1 MTTQIAVK
9 LADDL
14 VVALDQLVHEGRF
27 DSRSDAVRQGL
38 ERVVRDARA
47 DAIDRAFAEGFR
59 RVPERPEELAEAERL
74 ALQSIA
80 DEPWEK
86 WW

>member
-9 LADDL
+9 LADHL
-14 VVALDQLVHEGRF
+14 VAALDQLVQQGRF

-47 DAIDRAFAEGFR
+47 HEIDRAFAEAFR
-59 RVPERPEELAEAERL
+59 RVPERPEELAEAKRL